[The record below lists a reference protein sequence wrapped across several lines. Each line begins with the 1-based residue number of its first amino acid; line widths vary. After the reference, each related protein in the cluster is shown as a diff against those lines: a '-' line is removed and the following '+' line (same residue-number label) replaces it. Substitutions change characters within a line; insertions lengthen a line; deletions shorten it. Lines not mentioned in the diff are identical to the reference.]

1 MTHLL
6 ELKKKAADGCWG
18 TKNPMG
24 KTRNLLVETSK
35 DSMRCQDVSR
45 WVDMDVYPL
54 ELRRLIVGTG
64 GIYIIENA
72 NRPEIPGSTN
82 SNWLAKSS

>member
-1 MTHLL
+1 
-6 ELKKKAADGCWG
+6 
-18 TKNPMG
+18 
-24 KTRNLLVETSK
+24 
-35 DSMRCQDVSR
+35 MRCQDVSR